1 MVRGLSVRFRLL
13 IAVGATALMGALTH
27 APVKAADLGG
37 DCCADLEERVAELE
51 ATTVRKGNK
60 KVTVEIYGKV
70 NRAVMWWDDGAEQN
84 VYSIENGYNSDRFGF
99 RGKAKIAGDWSGG
112 YRLEFEHRNAFGR
125 NVNQVDDDNIADSRN
140 LFVRHSYLFINNKK
154 LGELR
159 LGMTQSPKD
168 NVNKDTMVYGNVIDT
183 VTQDFFN
190 NQGFFLRT
198 KGYKT
203 EVGNGNPS
211 GISVSTLKFNDIEKC
226 YSANATFDCSTR
238 RNMVVYS
245 SPKWFGSKDGNGFWA
260 DWGWGED
267 DIWSAAVRY
276 KDYWGENWN
285 VGAGVGYENFR
296 DENIQNS
303 GGGLNGFKR
312 NIQEWAGSASILNVP
327 SGLFATGA
335 FSTSENKDTNRQDAG
350 IFTGTSSPDFFAWDA
365 QVGIFK
371 QFIEL
376 GKTTFLV
383 GYTNAEDGIGGAG
396 GARRNLAPNSL
407 PGLGIRTEITG
418 SEVDKWYVALDQ
430 EVVPGAMNLYIV
442 FQHITPEVD
451 LVDSTLNKV
460 SAPLDDFDLV
470 YSGARIYF

>member
-1 MVRGLSVRFRLL
+1 MVRGLSIRFRLL
-13 IAVGATALMGALTH
+13 VAVGATALMGALTH
-27 APVKAADLGG
+27 APAKAADLGG

-51 ATTVRKGNK
+51 ATTARKGNK
-60 KVTVEIYGKV
+60 KVSVEVYGKV

-112 YRLEFEHRNAFGR
+112 YRLEFEHRYAFGR
-125 NVNQVDDDNIADSRN
+125 LVNQVDDDGVDGREPS
-140 LFVRHSYLFINNKK
+140 VRHSYLYVANKK

-159 LGMTQSPKD
+159 LGLTSSPKD
-168 NVNKDTMVYGNVIDT
+168 NINKDTMIYGNFIDT

-190 NQGFFLRT
+190 MQNFFLRT
-198 KGYKT
+198 KGYTT
-203 EVGNGNPS
+203 EVGTQPGAL
-211 GISVSTLKFNDIEKC
+211 GVSNLNFIDIAKC
-226 YSANATFDCSTR
+226 YSASAQFDCSTR

-260 DWGWGED
+260 EWGWGED
-267 DIWSAAVRY
+267 DIWSVALRY
-276 KDYWGENWN
+276 KDKWGENWKF
-285 VGAGVGYENFR
+285 GAGVGYEDFR

-312 NIQEWAGSASILNVP
+312 DLQEWAGSASIQHVP
-327 SGLFATGA
+327 SGLFVTGA
-335 FSTSENKDTNRQDAG
+335 FSTSEDRDTNRINSG
-350 IFTGTSSPDFFAWDA
+350 VFTGTSSPEYVGWDA
-365 QVGIFK
+365 QVGIFR
-371 QFIEL
+371 QFIDL
-376 GKTTFLV
+376 GNTTFLV
-383 GYTNAEDGIGGAG
+383 GYTNTEDGIGGAG

-442 FQHITPEVD
+442 YQHITPEVD
-451 LVDSTLNKV
+451 LVDSALNPV